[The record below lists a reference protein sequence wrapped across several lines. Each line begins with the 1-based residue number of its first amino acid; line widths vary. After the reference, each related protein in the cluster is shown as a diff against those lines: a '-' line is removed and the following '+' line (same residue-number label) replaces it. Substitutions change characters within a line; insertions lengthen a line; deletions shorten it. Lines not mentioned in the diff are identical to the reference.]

1 MQQNPGFKILKSTE
15 VLEHQQGTERKE
27 AKNIDNPQRKQSLVE
42 KKKQN
47 KNGKS
52 QSILSAH
59 VCP

>member
-42 KKKQN
+42 KKN
-47 KNGKS
+47 KTKTVK
-52 QSILSAH
+52 AR
-59 VCP
+59 VF